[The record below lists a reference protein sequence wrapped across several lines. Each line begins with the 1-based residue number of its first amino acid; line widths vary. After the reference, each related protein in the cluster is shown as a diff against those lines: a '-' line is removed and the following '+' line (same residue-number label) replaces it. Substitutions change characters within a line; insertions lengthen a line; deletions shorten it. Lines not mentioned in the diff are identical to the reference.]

1 MEEARCFQSIGGP
14 RHPSLDWIANM
25 AADHSLTE
33 LDLSQFTGSECLY
46 RHSFVKRI
54 RYTDGVNFVAERGG
68 AYWLI
73 DEIALVQFS
82 DRRLLDEVFQNWLL
96 LVHEDRTAVLRCD
109 DGNGKRL
116 YEKAIEYTDFPLSQI
131 RFYVCEGIILLPS
144 EY

>member
-1 MEEARCFQSIGGP
+1 
-14 RHPSLDWIANM
+14 M

-46 RHSFVKRI
+46 RHSFAKRI
-54 RYTDGVNFVAERGG
+54 RYTDGVKFVAGRGG

-73 DEIALVQFS
+73 DEIAFAQFS
-82 DRRLLDEVFQNWLL
+82 DQLLIDEMFQNWVL
-96 LVHEDRTAVLRCD
+96 LVHGDRTAVLACD
-109 DGNGKRL
+109 DGNGRKL
-116 YEKAIEYTDFPLSQI
+116 YEKIIEYTDFPLSQI